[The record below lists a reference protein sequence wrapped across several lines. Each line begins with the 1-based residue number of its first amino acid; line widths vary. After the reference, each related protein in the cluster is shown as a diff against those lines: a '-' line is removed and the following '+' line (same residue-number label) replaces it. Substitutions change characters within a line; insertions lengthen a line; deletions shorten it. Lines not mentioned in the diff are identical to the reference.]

1 MPDNKYYGE
10 SPTAA
15 ANTEM
20 FDRYADTEAIY
31 QGFVELKKNASRSM
45 LIPDSKLEGDER
57 ITAHKE
63 VQHKMGAPKEV
74 DGMDLGDAKMI
85 ESWGEEGVKKFKE
98 IAVDAGMQPWQARKM
113 YDAFAASETASSEVA
128 EKSRTELE
136 QSLKTDWGPEYEP
149 NMKGCEEL
157 IDKYGKEDNL
167 LEDLKTLP
175 VGQKVKLLKMVHRM
189 SGDFIKEGSLPGSG
203 GITTSGAPVLIDYS
217 KVT

>member
-15 ANTEM
+15 ANAEM
-20 FDRYADTEAIY
+20 FDRYADNEAIY
-31 QGFVELKKNASRSM
+31 KGFVELKQNASRSM
-45 LIPDSKLEGDER
+45 MMPDSKLEGDER

-113 YDAFAASETASSEVA
+113 YDAFAASETASNEVA
-128 EKSRTELE
+128 ENKKNGFVDG
-136 QSLKTDWGPEYEP
+136 LKTDWGSEYEP
-149 NMKGCEEL
+149 NIKGCEDLAE
-157 IDKYGKEDNL
+157 KYFSPTFLKYMK
-167 LEDLKTLP
+167 DLSIEN
-175 VGQKVKLLKMVHRM
+175 KVDLYRGLNKMQ
-189 SGDFIKEGSLPGSG
+189 GDFIKEGSLPGSG